1 MSQNDFFDFISR
13 FMSILGGLSQLT
25 MLILFIGLL
34 IYKIVLFVNRASQ
47 IENIQNQSP
56 VGGSLPNRL

>member
-1 MSQNDFFDFISR
+1 MSQNDFFDFISQ

-25 MLILFIGLL
+25 MLILFIGLF